1 MSTGLRGKRIL
12 VIEDEYFIASDLK
25 RALTAAGAEVAGPSG
40 QVREGLDLIAG
51 PNLDAAVLDV
61 NVEGELSFAIADEL
75 AARGVP
81 YVFVTGYDDWSLP
94 EGYRDTPRLAKPFQM
109 HIVLDTLERLAN
121 PVS

>member
-1 MSTGLRGKRIL
+1 MSAGLSGKRIL

-40 QVREGLDLIAG
+40 RVSEGLALSAG
-51 PNLDAAVLDV
+51 PHLDAALLDV
-61 NVEGELSFAIADEL
+61 NLEGEFSFAIADEL

-94 EGYRDTPRLAKPFQM
+94 EAYRAAPRVAKPFQLTV
-109 HIVLDTLERLAN
+109 VLDTLDRLAN
-121 PVS
+121 PAS